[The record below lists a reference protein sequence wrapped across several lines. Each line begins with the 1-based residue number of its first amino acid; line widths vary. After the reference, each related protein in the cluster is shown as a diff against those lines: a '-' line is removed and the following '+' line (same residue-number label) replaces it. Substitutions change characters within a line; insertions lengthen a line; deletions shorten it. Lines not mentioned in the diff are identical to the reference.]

1 MGKITVRTEKKR
13 FPIAPN
19 LYGIFFEDI
28 NRAGDGGLY
37 PELLRNRSFE
47 DSIEP
52 KDCRTGQDGY
62 ALVSRAGWRDEF
74 NHGEGLSRWVRKNG
88 TPYTPIPAWYTNH
101 AQMSLDRNDTLN
113 PHRQVSLAVS
123 FEEGGELYNTGF
135 CGIAPKAGEKYL
147 FYMFARTEAP
157 VKIRVSVEEDGHEFG
172 CMDFLLESGGYVRY
186 DGSFAAEGDGRN
198 ARLVFG
204 CPEGGKVNFGF
215 CSLMPE
221 DTYMGHGL
229 RRDLVEKL
237 RDMNPRF
244 LRFPGGC
251 IVEGF
256 SPETAMQFK
265 NVVGPVWERPGHQL
279 MWHYRSYN
287 GLGFHEYLQLC
298 EDLDMEPLYVCNCGM
313 TCQGRSPEFFEGEEL
328 ASMLQDTLDAIEY
341 AVGDKTSRWGSLRA
355 KMGHPEPF
363 RLTYIEIGNE
373 NSGPAYEARYQMFYD
388 AIRARY
394 PHIRLIANTHLEEQG
409 LGADIVDEH
418 YYSTAEFFAE
428 NVNFYDKYDRNK
440 PKIFL
445 GELAVVR
452 GWVGQ
457 LYGALGEAAFLI
469 GMERNQDVVE
479 LASYAPLLENVDYN
493 AWFPNLIRFNNRES
507 IAIPTYYV
515 WKMFGNNRGENVVE
529 ADVETGTL
537 YRPVKGMASLMGQ
550 AGLRY
555 RNASWNK
562 TPVGISHELM
572 GRVKEEEGVSCILP
586 PDEEQ
591 RAEAETLHRVDKDRV
606 FVVFGEEQVT
616 SGVFDIDIYAEE
628 GREICLG
635 VYSGRMPKEVYMAD
649 ETHPPKEWNAANVKP
664 FLWTLEKGI
673 STFRAQKFPSDRN
686 LDEERKAELR
696 YGEFNHFRYEADGKQ
711 MKLYVNGECI
721 HQVDVPSFPSLS
733 SVVCDSPKEVIIKIV
748 NMSPEEDAVEIS
760 LDCEVEDAYEV
771 TLLTGEKQAE
781 NSFEEPEKV
790 HDVVQNHSGA
800 SSHFYYGAPAYSV
813 NVLRLAKI
821 QMQ

>member
-1 MGKITVRTEKKR
+1 M
-13 FPIAPN
+13 A
-19 LYGIFFEDI
+19 
-28 NRAGDGGLY
+28 
-37 PELLRNRSFE
+37 
-47 DSIEP
+47 
-52 KDCRTGQDGY
+52 
-62 ALVSRAGWRDEF
+62 
-74 NHGEGLSRWVRKNG
+74 
-88 TPYTPIPAWYTNH
+88 
-101 AQMSLDRNDTLN
+101 LDRNDTLN

-172 CMDFLLESGGYVRY
+172 GMDFLLEGGGYVRY
-186 DGSFAAEGDGRN
+186 DGSFTAEGDGRN
-198 ARLVFG
+198 ARLVIR

-287 GLGFHEYLQLC
+287 GLGFHDYLQLC

-341 AVGDKTSRWGSLRA
+341 AVGDKNSQWGSLRA

-428 NVNFYDKYDRNK
+428 NVNFYDKYDRKK

-457 LYGALGEAAFLI
+457 LYGALGEAAFLV

-572 GRVKEEEGVSCILP
+572 GRVKEEEGVSRILP

-673 STFRAQKFPSDRN
+673 STFREQKFPSDRN

-733 SVVCDSPKEVIIKIV
+733 SVVCDSPKEVILKIV

-821 QMQ
+821 QVQ